1 MHVAF
6 GRQPFGRRCE
16 LDVVRA
22 ASDDA
27 VARLESALDADP
39 VSVPGRDV
47 HVSTG
52 EPLTAHM
59 DEHVRPP
66 SLQQHGGFW
75 HGGHPLTLALVEH
88 GRARLTN
95 EQLAAWVLDF
105 ELDRQRACRRIDY
118 TSVVDVMRV
127 KRHWI

>member
-6 GRQPFGRRCE
+6 GRQPFGRRRQ
-16 LDVVRA
+16 LDLLRA
-22 ASDDA
+22 AGDDA
-27 VARLESALDADP
+27 VARLESTLDADP
-39 VSVPGRDV
+39 VTVPRRDV

-75 HGGHPLTLALVEH
+75 HGGHVLTFALVEH
-88 GRARLTN
+88 GRARLTD
-95 EQLAAWVLDF
+95 EQLAAWVPDF
-105 ELDRQRACRRIDY
+105 ELDRPRPR
-118 TSVVDVMRV
+118 
-127 KRHWI
+127 